1 MYTALLTGD
10 VIMVAIALSH
20 SHVVAC
26 TSKGYVRVYTTQGTP
41 VRLYRQKHAGRNVC
55 ELEELCHGG
64 GKWRCSWQW
73 YYIRRV
79 GLIVGTTELT
89 YSIEDV
95 LNDEMV
101 QSGDTV
107 ALPPGGHLKSVFFS
121 EEGVRP
127 VESWLMIGSCD
138 I

>member
-1 MYTALLTGD
+1 
-10 VIMVAIALSH
+10 MVRYL
-20 SHVVAC
+20 
-26 TSKGYVRVYTTQGTP
+26 RM
-41 VRLYRQKHAGRNVC
+41 
-55 ELEELCHGG
+55 
-64 GKWRCSWQW
+64 W
-73 YYIRRV
+73 
-79 GLIVGTTELT
+79 LIVGTTELT

-121 EEGVRP
+121 EEGVRRLG
-127 VESWLMIGSCD
+127 SWLMIGSCD